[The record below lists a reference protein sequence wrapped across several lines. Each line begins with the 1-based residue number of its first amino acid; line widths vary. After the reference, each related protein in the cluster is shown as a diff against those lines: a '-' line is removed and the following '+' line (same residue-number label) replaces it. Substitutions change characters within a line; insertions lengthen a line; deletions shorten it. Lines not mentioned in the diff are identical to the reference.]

1 LGRRI
6 EIIATAW
13 NPDMDK
19 WLKAALDYI
28 PDWIA
33 LQMRLADQPGCVI
46 AIAHKGQIVLE
57 QAFGVA
63 DLGSGEKMTPRHRFR
78 IASHSKSF
86 TAAGIMKLREQ
97 GRLKLDDPVGA
108 YVKGLNP
115 EIAQATI
122 AQLLSHSAGLIR
134 DGADSGQFIDRRPFY
149 DASQLM
155 ADFAKDPAIA
165 PNTRFKYSNHGFGLV
180 GLVIQAVVAE
190 PYRSWIKR
198 EIVNAAGLKETEPD
212 MPLANGTPFAPGHG
226 SKLLLGRRAIIP
238 GDYATHAIAPAA
250 GFVSTASDVARFF
263 GQLSPLAKTS
273 ALSVASRREMTRPQW
288 RNPHSGVEEH
298 YGLGIKS
305 GSLGGWDYFGHGGSL
320 QGYISCTSVLP
331 KQDLSICV
339 LTNASNGWAGPWV
352 EGAIHILREFSKRG
366 APSRKLRDWNGRWWG
381 FAGAADLVAMGDIVL
396 IADPQAWNPFAQAA
410 EIEMTGKDKGR
421 IVLAN
426 GYASHG
432 EKVRRIRDNAGDV
445 TEVWLAGWKLLPEA
459 QVIAEMQAR
468 YETAPPAQETAAAV
482 SKPRARRSA
491 KRTGA

>member
-1 LGRRI
+1 
-6 EIIATAW
+6 
-13 NPDMDK
+13 MDK

-28 PDWIA
+28 PAWIA
-33 LQMRLADQPGCVI
+33 LQMRLGDQPGCVI

-97 GRLKLDDPVGA
+97 GRLKLDDPVGD
-108 YVKGLNP
+108 YVKGLNR
-115 EIAQATI
+115 EIGQATI
-122 AQLLSHSAGLIR
+122 AQLLSHSAGVIR

-212 MPLANGTPFAPGHG
+212 MPLANGTPFARGHG

-263 GQLSPLAKTS
+263 AQLSPVAKVS
-273 ALSVASRREMTRPQW
+273 MLSVASRREMTRSQW

-298 YGLGIKS
+298 YGLGIRS
-305 GSLGGWDYFGHGGSL
+305 GSVGGWDCFGHGGSL
-320 QGYISCTSVLP
+320 QGYISSTSVLP

-352 EGAIHILREFSKRG
+352 EGAIHILREFSKCG
-366 APSRKLRDWNGRWWG
+366 APSRKLRDWSGRWWG
-381 FAGAADLVAMGDIVL
+381 FGGAADLVAMGDKVL
-396 IADPQAWNPFAQAA
+396 IADPQALNPFAQAA
-410 EIEMTGKDKGR
+410 EIEVTGKDKGR
-421 IVLAN
+421 IALAN
-426 GYASHG
+426 GYANHG
-432 EKVRRIRDNAGDV
+432 EKVRRVRDKAGDV
-445 TEVWLAGWKLLPEA
+445 AEVWLAGWKVLPEA

-468 YETAPPAQETAAAV
+468 YETAPTAQEAASPV
-482 SKPRARRSA
+482 RKPPPRRSA